1 MFGRISSMYS
11 KIRSGIEEM
20 KAERERVAQEE
31 AVRRAKEKEEE
42 AARRAKEEAERFSSL
57 GMAREDYPEIYQ
69 EDLDEYISIQSNI
82 TSDDDYSKLKIISAV
97 DVSEDRGYFQTDEP
111 VCKIHWL
118 NGTQKSKTELMALL
132 LEVER
137 FEEMYKTGGIMTF
150 LYPAIH
156 ALYTKSLFASR
167 SSADETIADIAQ
179 FISSKSVKQIQT
191 LQAEAET
198 LTEPVTKVNCDEFKT
213 GTLTYR
219 IFDVEL
225 RTRYDVSVD
234 EVQMGFSILIV
245 EDDTREKFSVTRE
258 KVLGIA

>member
-1 MFGRISSMYS
+1 MFGKIGSMFS
-11 KIRSGIEEM
+11 KIRTGFEEM

-31 AVRRAKEKEEE
+31 AARRAKEKEEE
-42 AARRAKEEAERFSSL
+42 AARRAKEEAEKFSSL
-57 GMAREDYPEIYQ
+57 GMAHEGYPEIYQ

-82 TSDDDYSKLKIISAV
+82 ASGDDYSKLKIINAV
-97 DVSEDRGYFQTDEP
+97 DVAGDRGYFQTDVP

-118 NGTQKSKTELMALL
+118 DGTQKSEVELMALL

-137 FEEMYKTGGIMTF
+137 FEDMDKTGGIMTF

-167 SSADETIADIAQ
+167 SSADETIAQIAQ
-179 FISSKSVKQIQT
+179 FISSKSVEQIQT
-191 LQAEAET
+191 LQAEVET
-198 LTEPVTKVNCDEFKT
+198 LTDPVTKVARDEFKT
-213 GTLTYR
+213 GMLTYR

-225 RTRYDVSVD
+225 KTRYDASVD

-245 EDDTREKFSVTRE
+245 EEETREKFSVTRE